1 VSLCLHQLFAA
12 RAARAP
18 EALAVVL
25 GGSRDPAHRLTYR
38 QVDERSNDLAHRL
51 RALGAGPE
59 SVVAIYLDHSPEMI
73 VALWGVLKA
82 GAAYL
87 PLDERAPDARL
98 TAVLDEAEVQLVV
111 VRAGMGLP
119 EPVRRRQGVPVYR
132 VDGEEA
138 DLSAP
143 VNLAQPHNR
152 AMVLFT
158 SGSTGRPKGIDLPHA
173 SLVAEY
179 SAWEAAYE
187 LRAGVANHCQIASFP
202 FGVFQADVIRAHG
215 SGGKL
220 VLVPWETVSTPR
232 LLAGILAAEEAHYA
246 EFVPAVL
253 RGLVQHFTA
262 ALEPFPA
269 TLRFIVV
276 GSDRWYVREHRELQ
290 GLCREGTRAI
300 HSFGATE
307 TSFDT
312 AWFNGTEEELS
323 PFKLTPLG
331 RPFAGVRVHV
341 VDPDLAPVAGGE
353 SGEMLVAGGGI
364 TRGYFRNPAL
374 TAEKFIPD
382 PFSPAPGARLY
393 RSGDLARLLAD
404 GNIEFLGRAD
414 SQVKVRGFRIEL
426 GEIEAA
432 LEQHP
437 ALRECVVVA
446 REDAPGE
453 TRLVAYIVPKEV
465 TS

>member
-1 VSLCLHQLFAA
+1 MSGCLHQLFAA
-12 RAARAP
+12 RAARDP

-25 GGSRDPAHRLTYR
+25 GGADDPASRLTYR
-38 QVDERSNDLAHRL
+38 QLDELSNDLAHRL
-51 RALGAGPE
+51 RAAGVGPE
-59 SVVAIYLDHSPEMI
+59 AVVGIYAAHSPEMI

-82 GAAYL
+82 GGAYL
-87 PLDERAPDARL
+87 PLDERAPEARVA
-98 TAVLDEAEVQLVV
+98 AVLGEANVRVV
-111 VRAGMGLP
+111 VTAHAGPP
-119 EPVRRRQGVPVYR
+119 EPVRQRRCVPVIR
-132 VDGEEA
+132 DEGEMNPA
-138 DLSAP
+138 AP
-143 VNLAQPHNR
+143 ESLASPQNR

-158 SGSTGRPKGIDLPHA
+158 SGSTGKPKGIDIPHA
-173 SLVAEY
+173 SLVSEY
-179 SAWEAAYE
+179 HAWEAAYE
-187 LRAGVANHCQIASFP
+187 LSAGVRNHCQIASFP

-220 VLVPWETVSTPR
+220 VLCSRETVSAPPR
-232 LLAGILAAEEAHYA
+232 LAEVLAREEAHYA

-253 RGLVQHFTA
+253 RGLLQHVKERGER
-262 ALEPFPA
+262 LPA
-269 TLRFIVV
+269 SLRFIVV
-276 GSDRWYVREHRELQ
+276 GSDRWYVREHRELEA
-290 GLCREGTRAI
+290 LCPGRTRPI

-312 AWFNGTEEELS
+312 AWFTGAGVELS
-323 PFKLTPLG
+323 PHQLTPLG
-331 RPFAGVRVHV
+331 RPFNGVRVHV
-341 VDPDLAPVAGGE
+341 AGPELAELPRGE
-353 SGEMLVAGGGI
+353 AGEMLVGGGGV

-382 PFSPAPGARLY
+382 PFSPEPGARLY
-393 RSGDLARLLAD
+393 RSGDLARVLAD
-404 GNIEFLGRAD
+404 GNIELLGRMD
-414 SQVKVRGFRIEL
+414 SQVKVRGYRIEL

-437 ALRECVVVA
+437 AIRECVVVA